1 MRHRIT
7 NNLRVIQHVWHF
19 CYALFFGVEVLCGGL
34 VISCFTP

>member
-1 MRHRIT
+1 M
-7 NNLRVIQHVWHF
+7 IQHVWHF